1 MKEFIKKNLIW
12 IIIIGVIIIGLGIST
27 IVLGVKYNNL
37 KNKEKESNDSNDSN
51 VSNETNDSNDSN
63 DSNESIT
70 NTDTDVEYN
79 YDFYITLGT
88 MPTLYATLNAYQNQ
102 NPNTYMWFF
111 RGNTISKQYS
121 ADFIHYFST
130 QSSTNANSKINY
142 LEIRKKV
149 KEILIK
155 NPASKFTLYCDDLR
169 TQFILDIFV
178 AAGVEFEDLKVV
190 LLSDG
195 TGTYSNYAAIT
206 EDGYVAQKEEW
217 KNYLKNYINNRNN
230 DTYTQ
235 FSSSFNTQATNLQLY
250 CFYVSSFSNVMFWIQ
265 HPDYLINTV
274 SNTINKERFNMN
286 IIKKDPKAIYNSL
299 DSETNLAFQKVVL
312 ANALV
317 DSDTLTTLEDA
328 VEYFD
333 SKLKNRDKDVV
344 LILGSSDNSLSEIQK
359 SYLDQTLKFY
369 TPTLDSED
377 NTKVKYK
384 GIDYSITSGQ
394 STVSIDGKDF
404 TIGQIGVYLFFKGH
418 PSYPANAQLK
428 QYFNEK
434 GIIILPHRT
443 PVETLFWMYTVKCGG
458 YTSTSF
464 LSTSEGQTEFFYGE
478 VNGVVL
484 TMKNLGF
491 FNNAVTFNA

>member
-37 KNKEKESNDSNDSN
+37 KNKEEETETSEDYIISNDSNNSNVSNESNDSNDSN
-51 VSNETNDSNDSN
+51 NSDVSNESNDSN
-63 DSNESIT
+63 D

-130 QSSTNANSKINY
+130 QSSTNANSVINY

-217 KNYLKNYINNRNN
+217 KNYLKNYINNRDN

-235 FSSSFNTQATNLQLY
+235 FSSSFNTQAMNLQLY

-344 LILGSSDNSLSEIQK
+344 LILGL
-359 SYLDQTLKFY
+359 
-369 TPTLDSED
+369 
-377 NTKVKYK
+377 V
-384 GIDYSITSGQ
+384 
-394 STVSIDGKDF
+394 
-404 TIGQIGVYLFFKGH
+404 
-418 PSYPANAQLK
+418 
-428 QYFNEK
+428 
-434 GIIILPHRT
+434 IIL
-443 PVETLFWMYTVKCGG
+443 
-458 YTSTSF
+458 
-464 LSTSEGQTEFFYGE
+464 
-478 VNGVVL
+478 
-484 TMKNLGF
+484 
-491 FNNAVTFNA
+491 